1 MAMLQQ
7 GHRRRTIH
15 HNPRRMYVCIYLPI
29 YLCIYL
35 SDKQRQK
42 NHLVHRPSPTSPS
55 HHSPPQSPS
64 PALSNFLTYFHMQS
78 NSKCHRHNSTPLGD
92 TPNAKIEDHPKPP
105 QSDPTSSSSLTR
117 SRLPT
122 HPIPSHPTPKA
133 KNFGTHGGRRPQ
145 PKLLNPLPHPT
156 QPNRIESIPAPKQS
170 VTAQDPR
177 HRGQRHN
184 QRASLQSKRV
194 VQLRGAAHRE
204 VIAEL

>member
-122 HPIPSHPTPKA
+122 HPIPPHPESQKLWHAWRTTPATQAPQSLTAPNPTESNRIDPRPQAISDSTGPETPRPKA
-133 KNFGTHGGRRPQ
+133 Q
-145 PKLLNPLPHPT
+145 PKSLPP
-156 QPNRIESIPAPKQS
+156 E
-170 VTAQDPR
+170 
-177 HRGQRHN
+177 
-184 QRASLQSKRV
+184 
-194 VQLRGAAHRE
+194 
-204 VIAEL
+204 